1 MQDVVGMVFDDIII
15 NRTVLLAPFRAG
27 LYIHVRHNGLPLLF
41 HLLKYIHAA
50 KSPAVADVSSFG
62 QVLLSLRLP
71 ACEAGRVANCFHR
84 RAFQPMICRCF
95 SSNSSVAMKNFSNS
109 CLMAFERLRTSFNP
123 FSSWESRGTAK
134 SLSLRTVLPLFF

>member
-84 RAFQPMICRCF
+84 RAGAFPADDLQVFFLQLVGCDEELFQF
-95 SSNSSVAMKNFSNS
+95 
-109 CLMAFERLRTSFNP
+109 
-123 FSSWESRGTAK
+123 
-134 SLSLRTVLPLFF
+134 LSDGL